1 MKVHIGHIDTTE
13 SPRFIEGAPLHG
25 DVFQIAVTDHPAASK
40 GVPKVVGFT
49 GKTGNLCL
57 IRENGLHPAEIDEVL
72 LAVKAWQDS
81 KQERE

>member
-1 MKVHIGHIDTTE
+1 
-13 SPRFIEGAPLHG
+13 
-25 DVFQIAVTDHPAASK
+25 
-40 GVPKVVGFT
+40 VPKVVGFT